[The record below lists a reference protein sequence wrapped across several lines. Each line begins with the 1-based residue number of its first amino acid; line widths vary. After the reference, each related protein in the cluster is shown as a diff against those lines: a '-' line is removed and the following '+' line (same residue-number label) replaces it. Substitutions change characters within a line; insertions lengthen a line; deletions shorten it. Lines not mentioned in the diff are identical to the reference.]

1 MYQRLLVALDQTAT
15 SRLALEHAAALAR
28 LSGATVVLLH
38 VLESF
43 RHVSGFESPK
53 VYAEEVLP
61 RMRAAGRELLDEAA
75 APLREQGIEVETV
88 LLEGSDERVA
98 ELIARRAEE
107 AGVDLVILG
116 THGRRGVNRLLLGSD
131 AEHVARIA
139 PVPVMLVRSTDGS
152 VPD

>member
-1 MYQRLLVALDQTAT
+1 M
-15 SRLALEHAAALAR
+15 
-28 LSGATVVLLH
+28 
-38 VLESF
+38 
-43 RHVSGFESPK
+43 
-53 VYAEEVLP
+53 
-61 RMRAAGRELLDEAA
+61 
-75 APLREQGIEVETV
+75 

-107 AGVDLVILG
+107 AGVDMVILG

-152 VPD
+152 APD

>member
-1 MYQRLLVALDQTAT
+1 MYQRLLVALDSTAT
-15 SRLALEHAAALAR
+15 SRLALEHAAALGR

>member
-1 MYQRLLVALDQTAT
+1 MYRRLLVALDSTAT
-15 SRLALEHAAALAR
+15 SKLALDHAAGLAR

-61 RMRAAGRELLDEAA
+61 RMRAAGSELLDKAA
-75 APLREQGIEVETV
+75 APLREEGIEVETV

-98 ELIARRAEE
+98 EVIARRARE

-139 PVPVMLVRSTDGS
+139 PAPVMLVRRTDAEA
-152 VPD
+152 D

>member
-1 MYQRLLVALDQTAT
+1 MYQRLLVALDSTAT
-15 SRLALEHAAALAR
+15 SRLALEHAAALGR

-107 AGVDLVILG
+107 AGVDMVILG
-116 THGRRGVNRLLLGSD
+116 THGRRGVNRLLLGSQ
-131 AEHVARIA
+131 ANSVITHSAI
-139 PVPVMLVRSTDGS
+139 PVLVVR
-152 VPD
+152 

>member
-1 MYQRLLVALDQTAT
+1 MYQRLLVALDSTAT
-15 SRLALEHAAALAR
+15 SRLALEHAAALGR

-88 LLEGSDERVA
+88 LLEGSDERGA

-107 AGVDLVILG
+107 AGVDMVILG

>member
-1 MYQRLLVALDQTAT
+1 MYQRLLVALDRTAT

>member
-1 MYQRLLVALDQTAT
+1 MYQRLLVALDSTAT
-15 SRLALEHAAALAR
+15 SRLALEHAAALGR

-107 AGVDLVILG
+107 AGVDMVILG

-152 VPD
+152 APD

>member
-1 MYQRLLVALDQTAT
+1 MI
-15 SRLALEHAAALAR
+15 
-28 LSGATVVLLH
+28 
-38 VLESF
+38 
-43 RHVSGFESPK
+43 
-53 VYAEEVLP
+53 
-61 RMRAAGRELLDEAA
+61 
-75 APLREQGIEVETV
+75 EQGIEVETV

-139 PVPVMLVRSTDGS
+139 PVPVMLVRSTDKAA
-152 VPD
+152 D

>member
-1 MYQRLLVALDQTAT
+1 MYQRLLVALDSTAT
-15 SRLALEHAAALAR
+15 SRLALEHAAALGR

-98 ELIARRAEE
+98 ELIARRAKE

-152 VPD
+152 APD

>member
-1 MYQRLLVALDQTAT
+1 MYQRLLVALDSTAT

-107 AGVDLVILG
+107 AGVDMVILG

-152 VPD
+152 APD

>member
-1 MYQRLLVALDQTAT
+1 MYKRLLVALDRTAT
-15 SRLALEHAAALAR
+15 SKLGLEHAAALAR

-61 RMRAAGRELLDEAA
+61 RMRAKGQELLDEAA
-75 APLREQGIEVETV
+75 APLIEQGIDVETV

-98 ELIARRAEE
+98 ELIARRARE

-139 PVPVMLVRSTDGS
+139 PAPVMLVRQTDTDS
-152 VPD
+152 D

>member
-1 MYQRLLVALDQTAT
+1 MYQRLLVALDSTAT
-15 SRLALEHAAALAR
+15 SRLALEHAAALGR

-152 VPD
+152 APD

>member
-1 MYQRLLVALDQTAT
+1 MYQRLLVALDNTKT
-15 SRLALEHAAALAR
+15 SRLALDHAAELAR

-53 VYAEEVLP
+53 AYAEEVLP
-61 RMRAAGRELLDEAA
+61 RMREKGRQLLDEVA
-75 APLREQGIEVETV
+75 APLVEQGIEVETV

-98 ELIARRAEE
+98 EVIARRARE
-107 AGVDLVILG
+107 AGVDLVIMG

-139 PVPVMLVRSTDGS
+139 HAPVMLVRKAE
-152 VPD
+152 

>member
-1 MYQRLLVALDQTAT
+1 MYQRLLVALDNTKT
-15 SRLALEHAAALAR
+15 SRLALDHAAELAR

-61 RMRAAGRELLDEAA
+61 RMREKGRQLLDEAA
-75 APLREQGIEVETV
+75 APLVEQGIEVETV

-98 ELIARRAEE
+98 EVIARRARE
-107 AGVDLVILG
+107 AGVDLVIMG

-139 PVPVMLVRSTDGS
+139 HAPVMLVRKAE
-152 VPD
+152 

>member
-1 MYQRLLVALDQTAT
+1 MYRRLLVALDNTAT
-15 SRLALEHAAALAR
+15 SKLALEHAAGIAR

-75 APLREQGIEVETV
+75 APLIEQGIEVETV

-139 PVPVMLVRSTDGS
+139 PVPVMLVRQTDTAS
-152 VPD
+152 D

>member
-1 MYQRLLVALDQTAT
+1 MYQRLLVALDNTAT
-15 SRLALEHAAALAR
+15 SKLALEHAAGIAR

-61 RMRAAGRELLDEAA
+61 RMRTAGRELLDEAA
-75 APLREQGIEVETV
+75 APLIEQGIEVETV

-139 PVPVMLVRSTDGS
+139 PVPVMLVRQTDTAS
-152 VPD
+152 D

>member
-1 MYQRLLVALDQTAT
+1 MYRRLLVALDNTAT
-15 SRLALEHAAALAR
+15 SKLALEHAAGIAR

-61 RMRAAGRELLDEAA
+61 RMRTAGRELLDEAA
-75 APLREQGIEVETV
+75 APLIEQGIEVETV

-139 PVPVMLVRSTDGS
+139 PVPVMLVRQTDTAS
-152 VPD
+152 D

>member
-1 MYQRLLVALDQTAT
+1 MYQRLLVALDSTAT
-15 SRLALEHAAALAR
+15 SRLALEHAAALGR

-61 RMRAAGRELLDEAA
+61 RMRAAGRDLLDEAA

-107 AGVDLVILG
+107 AGVDMVILG

-152 VPD
+152 APD

>member
-1 MYQRLLVALDQTAT
+1 MYQRLLVALDSTAT
-15 SRLALEHAAALAR
+15 SRLALEHAAALGR

-107 AGVDLVILG
+107 AGVDMVILG

-139 PVPVMLVRSTDGS
+139 PVPVMLVRSVDRS
-152 VPD
+152 AAD

>member
-1 MYQRLLVALDQTAT
+1 MYQRLLVALDNTRT
-15 SRLALEHAAALAR
+15 SRLALDHAAELAR

-61 RMRAAGRELLDEAA
+61 RMREKGRQLLDEAA
-75 APLREQGIEVETV
+75 APLVKQGIEVETV

-98 ELIARRAEE
+98 EVIARRAEE
-107 AGVDLVILG
+107 AGVDLVIMG

-131 AEHVARIA
+131 AEHGARIA
-139 PVPVMLVRSTDGS
+139 HAPVMLVRKAE
-152 VPD
+152 

>member
-1 MYQRLLVALDQTAT
+1 MYQRLLVALDNTKT
-15 SRLALEHAAALAR
+15 SRLALDHAAELAR

-53 VYAEEVLP
+53 AYAEEVLP
-61 RMRAAGRELLDEAA
+61 RMREKGRQLLDEVA
-75 APLREQGIEVETV
+75 APLVEQGIEVETV

-98 ELIARRAEE
+98 EVIARRARE
-107 AGVDLVILG
+107 AGVDLVIMG

-131 AEHVARIA
+131 AEQVARIA
-139 PVPVMLVRSTDGS
+139 HAPVMLVRKTG
-152 VPD
+152 

>member
-1 MYQRLLVALDQTAT
+1 MYQRLLVALDSTAT